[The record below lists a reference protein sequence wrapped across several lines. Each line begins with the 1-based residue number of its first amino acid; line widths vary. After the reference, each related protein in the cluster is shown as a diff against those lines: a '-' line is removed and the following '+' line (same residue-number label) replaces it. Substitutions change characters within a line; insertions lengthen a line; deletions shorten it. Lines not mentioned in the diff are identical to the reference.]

1 MASRVTDFA
10 GTYPACETGGI
21 TILCDYL
28 HIQPGLTA
36 IIGGGGKTTLLR
48 VLANELSAQARVIV
62 ATSTKMMTP
71 EWCPALIDPSLGEVQ
86 EALSSSPVVCVGS
99 IQEETGK
106 MAQSSLAFSELLSL
120 ADYVLVEADG
130 AKMLPL
136 KAHAE
141 YEPVIPECASS
152 VVCVAG
158 VDGVGLPVSE
168 ICHRPDRYAELAGI
182 SAECQVT
189 PEAVAAVLN
198 AESLHDILLINK
210 VEDPAQWQLAERIAL
225 RCKTPVVAGSLKS
238 GEFRC
243 LR

>member
-48 VLANELSAQARVIV
+48 VLANELSAHARVI
-62 ATSTKMMTP
+62 ATTSTKMMTP
-71 EWCPALIDPSLGEVQ
+71 EWCPSLIDPSLGEVQ
-86 EALSSSPVVCVGS
+86 EALLCSPVVCVGS

-141 YEPVIPECASS
+141 YEPVIPECASL

-158 VDGVGLPVSE
+158 VDGVGSPVSE

-189 PEAVAAVLN
+189 SEAVAAVLN
-198 AESLHDILLINK
+198 AEALHDVLLINK

-225 RCKTPVVAGSLKS
+225 RCKTPVVAGSLKD

>member
-1 MASRVTDFA
+1 M
-10 GTYPACETGGI
+10 
-21 TILCDYL
+21 
-28 HIQPGLTA
+28 
-36 IIGGGGKTTLLR
+36 
-48 VLANELSAQARVIV
+48 LANELSAHARVIV

-86 EALSSSPVVCVGS
+86 VALSCSPVVCVGS

-106 MAQSSLAFSELLSL
+106 MAQSSLTFSELLSL

-141 YEPVIPECASS
+141 YEPVIPECASL
-152 VVCVAG
+152 VVCVVG
-158 VDGVGLPVSE
+158 IDGVGLPVSE
-168 ICHRPDRYAELAGI
+168 TCHRPGRYAELAGI
-182 SAECQVT
+182 PPECQVT

-198 AESLHDILLINK
+198 AEALHDVLLINK
-210 VEDPAQWQLAERIAL
+210 VEASAQWRLVERIAL
-225 RCKTPVVAGSLKS
+225 RCKTPVVAGSLKD

>member
-1 MASRVTDFA
+1 MNVWNRNMSSMEKLSEALDLDMTSCRRIFRLAREALEA
-10 GTYPACETGGI
+10 G
-21 TILCDYL
+21 
-28 HIQPGLTA
+28 
-36 IIGGGGKTTLLR
+36 LR
-48 VLANELSAQARVIV
+48 VIITTTTHMKMERGIPLLADAQPEAVAEALTQSPIVMTGCRDPKNPEKISGVSEEMLQAYEKLANL
-62 ATSTKMMTP
+62 
-71 EWCPALIDPSLGEVQ
+71 
-86 EALSSSPVVCVGS
+86 
-99 IQEETGK
+99 
-106 MAQSSLAFSELLSL
+106 
-120 ADYVLVEADG
+120 VLVEADG

-141 YEPVIPECASS
+141 HEPVIPECASS

-158 VDGVGLPVSE
+158 IDGVGSPVSE

-182 SAECQVT
+182 SAESQVT

-210 VEDPAQWQLAERIAL
+210 VEDPVQWRLAERIAL
-225 RCKTPVVAGSLKS
+225 RCKTPVVAGSLKN

>member
-86 EALSSSPVVCVGS
+86 EALSGSPVVCVGS
-99 IQEETGK
+99 IFLGFSRAAKFGRLCAGGSRWCEN
-106 MAQSSLAFSELLSL
+106 ASLE
-120 ADYVLVEADG
+120 
-130 AKMLPL
+130 
-136 KAHAE
+136 
-141 YEPVIPECASS
+141 
-152 VVCVAG
+152 G
-158 VDGVGLPVSE
+158 V
-168 ICHRPDRYAELAGI
+168 R
-182 SAECQVT
+182 
-189 PEAVAAVLN
+189 
-198 AESLHDILLINK
+198 
-210 VEDPAQWQLAERIAL
+210 
-225 RCKTPVVAGSLKS
+225 
-238 GEFRC
+238 
-243 LR
+243 

>member
-1 MASRVTDFA
+1 MASRITDFA
-10 GTYPACETGGI
+10 RAYSACETGGI
-21 TILCDYL
+21 AILCDYL
-28 HIQPGLTA
+28 HIRPGLTA

-48 VLANELSAQARVIV
+48 VLANALSARGSVIV

-71 EWCPALIDPSLGEVQ
+71 EWCPSLIDPSFGEVQ
-86 EALSSSPVVCVGS
+86 EALSGSPVVCVGS

-106 MAQSSLAFSELLSL
+106 MTQSSLAFSDLVSL

-141 YEPVIPECASS
+141 YEPVIPDCASL

-158 VDGVGLPVSE
+158 IDGVGLPVSE
-168 ICHRPDRYAELAGI
+168 TCHRPEHYAKLAGI
-182 SAECQVT
+182 SQECQVT

-198 AESLHDILLINK
+198 AEALHDVLFINK
-210 VEDPAQWQLAERIAL
+210 VEAPAQWRMVERIAFL
-225 RCKTPVVAGSLKS
+225 CNTPVIAGSLKN

>member
-1 MASRVTDFA
+1 MASRVADSA

-48 VLANELSAQARVIV
+48 VLANGLSAHARVIV

-71 EWCPALIDPSLGEVQ
+71 DWCPALIDPSLGEVQ
-86 EALSSSPVVCVGS
+86 VALSGSPVVCVGS

-106 MAQSSLAFSELLSL
+106 MAQSSLAFPELLSL

-141 YEPVIPECASS
+141 YEPVIPDCASL

-158 VDGVGLPVSE
+158 IDGVGLSVSE
-168 ICHRPDRYAELAGI
+168 TCHRPEHYAKLAGI
-182 SAECQVT
+182 SQECQVT

-198 AESLHDILLINK
+198 AEALHDVLLINK
-210 VEDPAQWQLAERIAL
+210 VEAPAQWRTVERIAFL
-225 RCKTPVVAGSLKS
+225 CNTPVVAGSLKN

>member
-1 MASRVTDFA
+1 M
-10 GTYPACETGGI
+10 
-21 TILCDYL
+21 
-28 HIQPGLTA
+28 
-36 IIGGGGKTTLLR
+36 
-48 VLANELSAQARVIV
+48 LANGLSAHARVIV

-71 EWCPALIDPSLGEVQ
+71 DWCPALIDPSLGEVQ
-86 EALSSSPVVCVGS
+86 VALSGSPVVCVGS

-106 MAQSSLAFSELLSL
+106 MAQSSLAFPELLSL

-141 YEPVIPECASS
+141 YEPVIPECASL

-158 VDGVGLPVSE
+158 VDGVGSPV
-168 ICHRPDRYAELAGI
+168 RPDRYAELAGI
-182 SAECQVT
+182 STERQVT

-198 AESLHDILLINK
+198 AESLHDLLLINK
-210 VEDPAQWQLAERIAL
+210 VEDPSQWQLAERIAL
-225 RCKTPVVAGSLKS
+225 RCKTPVVAGSLKN

>member
-1 MASRVTDFA
+1 M
-10 GTYPACETGGI
+10 
-21 TILCDYL
+21 
-28 HIQPGLTA
+28 
-36 IIGGGGKTTLLR
+36 
-48 VLANELSAQARVIV
+48 LANELSAHARVIV

-86 EALSSSPVVCVGS
+86 ETLSGSPVVCVGS

-106 MAQSSLAFSELLSL
+106 MTQSSLDFSDLVSL

-141 YEPVIPECASS
+141 YEPVIPDCASL

-158 VDGVGLPVSE
+158 IDGVGLSVSE
-168 ICHRPDRYAELAGI
+168 TCHRPGRYAELAGV
-182 SAECQVT
+182 SQECQVT

-198 AESLHDILLINK
+198 AEALHEVLLVNK
-210 VEDPAQWQLAERIAL
+210 VEASVQWRMAERIAL
-225 RCKTPVVAGSLKS
+225 QSNTPVVAGSLKN

-243 LR
+243 LQ

>member
-1 MASRVTDFA
+1 M
-10 GTYPACETGGI
+10 
-21 TILCDYL
+21 
-28 HIQPGLTA
+28 
-36 IIGGGGKTTLLR
+36 
-48 VLANELSAQARVIV
+48 
-62 ATSTKMMTP
+62 
-71 EWCPALIDPSLGEVQ
+71 
-86 EALSSSPVVCVGS
+86 
-99 IQEETGK
+99 
-106 MAQSSLAFSELLSL
+106 
-120 ADYVLVEADG
+120 G

-141 YEPVIPECASS
+141 YEPVIPDCASL

-158 VDGVGLPVSE
+158 IDGVGRVSE

-182 SAECQVT
+182 SAESQVT

-198 AESLHDILLINK
+198 AESLHDMLLINK

-225 RCKTPVVAGSLKS
+225 RCKTPVVAGSLKN

>member
-62 ATSTKMMTP
+62 ATSTKMMMP

-106 MAQSSLAFSELLSL
+106 MAQSSLAFPELLSL

-198 AESLHDILLINK
+198 AESLHDMLLINK

-225 RCKTPVVAGSLKS
+225 RCKTPVVAGSLKN

>member
-1 MASRVTDFA
+1 
-10 GTYPACETGGI
+10 
-21 TILCDYL
+21 
-28 HIQPGLTA
+28 
-36 IIGGGGKTTLLR
+36 
-48 VLANELSAQARVIV
+48 
-62 ATSTKMMTP
+62 MT
-71 EWCPALIDPSLGEVQ
+71 
-86 EALSSSPVVCVGS
+86 
-99 IQEETGK
+99 
-106 MAQSSLAFSELLSL
+106 QSSLAFPELLSL

-210 VEDPAQWQLAERIAL
+210 VEDPAQWQLAEHIAL
-225 RCKTPVVAGSLKS
+225 RCKTPVVAGSLKD

>member
-71 EWCPALIDPSLGEVQ
+71 EWSALIDPSLGEVQ
-86 EALSSSPVVCVGS
+86 EALSGSPVVCVGS

-106 MAQSSLAFSELLSL
+106 MTQSSLAFPELLSL
-120 ADYVLVEADG
+120 TDYVLVEADG

-158 VDGVGLPVSE
+158 VDGVGLSVSE

-182 SAECQVT
+182 SVESQVT

-210 VEDPAQWQLAERIAL
+210 VEDPVQWRLAERIAL
-225 RCKTPVVAGSLKS
+225 RCKTPVVAGSLKN

>member
-1 MASRVTDFA
+1 MASRITDFTRA
-10 GTYPACETGGI
+10 YSACETGGI
-21 TILCDYL
+21 AILCDYL
-28 HIQPGLTA
+28 HIRPGLTA

-48 VLANELSAQARVIV
+48 VLANALSARGSVIV

-71 EWCPALIDPSLGEVQ
+71 EWCPSLIDPSLGEVQ
-86 EALSSSPVVCVGS
+86 EALSGSPVVCVGS
-99 IQEETGK
+99 IQEKTGK
-106 MAQSSLAFSELLSL
+106 MTQSSLAFSDLVSL

-141 YEPVIPECASS
+141 YEPVIPDCASL

-158 VDGVGLPVSE
+158 VDGVGSPVSE

-182 SAECQVT
+182 STECQVT

-198 AESLHDILLINK
+198 AESLHDLLLINK
-210 VEDPAQWQLAERIAL
+210 VEDPSQWQLAERIAL
-225 RCKTPVVAGSLKS
+225 RCKTPVVAGSLKN

>member
-21 TILCDYL
+21 IILCDYL

-86 EALSSSPVVCVGS
+86 EALSDSPVVCVGS

-106 MAQSSLAFSELLSL
+106 MTQSSLAFPKLLSL
-120 ADYVLVEADG
+120 TDYVLVEADG

-158 VDGVGLPVSE
+158 VDGLPVSE

-182 SAECQVT
+182 SVESQVT

-198 AESLHDILLINK
+198 AESLHDMLLINK
-210 VEDPAQWQLAERIAL
+210 VEDSVQWQLAERIAL
-225 RCKTPVVAGSLKS
+225 RCKTPVVAGSLKN